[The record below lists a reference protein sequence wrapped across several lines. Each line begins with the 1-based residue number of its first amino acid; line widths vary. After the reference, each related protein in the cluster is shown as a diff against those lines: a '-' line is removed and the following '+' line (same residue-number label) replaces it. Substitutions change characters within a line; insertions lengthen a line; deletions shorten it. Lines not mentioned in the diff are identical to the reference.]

1 MLAENRE
8 KERSR
13 LVAVMDGYLAAFVRR
28 DYRQIKFAPHLKAT
42 DNSVAMPIGAGIGRT
57 VRGLR
62 DGGHYFADPAAGQV
76 EYWGVIDE
84 MGTETIFGIRLKV
97 EGSLISEVETLGVR
111 NTDPY
116 YFPDVILSA
125 DAGFHDILPLEER
138 ATREEMVEI
147 ANRYFDAIEQNDGS
161 LVPVRDDCQRL
172 VNGAEDTLTDVSD
185 LAESEAHR
193 AMTVS
198 AQISDG
204 HYGYIESLRGRRF
217 PIVDVERGIVLAHVL
232 FDHPGDLPK
241 PDGSV
246 PFGQPNTMLAFEA
259 FKVKRSKIEAVWA
272 ICYQINYGSPSGWG
286 EGKIRKS
293 IKI

>member
-13 LVAVMDGYLAAFVRR
+13 LVAIMDGYLTAFARR
-28 DYRQIKFAPHLKAT
+28 DYRDVKFAPHLKST
-42 DNSVAMPIGAGIGRT
+42 DNSVDMPIGAGLGRT
-57 VRGLR
+57 VRALR
-62 DGGHYFADPAAGQV
+62 DGGQYFVDPATGQV

-84 MGTETIFGIRLKV
+84 VGGEAILGVRLKI

-116 YFPDVILSA
+116 FFPDVILSA
-125 DAGFHDILPLEER
+125 VDGFHDILPPDER
-138 ATREEMVEI
+138 GSREAMIET
-147 ANRYFDAIEQNDGS
+147 ANHYFDAIEQNDGT

-172 VNGAEDTLTDVSD
+172 VNGAEDTLADVSD
-185 LAESEAHR
+185 LGESEAHR

-198 AQISDG
+198 EQITEG

-217 PIVDVERGIVLAHVL
+217 PIVDVDRGIVLAHVL

-259 FKVKRSKIEAVWA
+259 FKIKGNVIHAVSA
-272 ICYQINYGSPSGWG
+272 ICYHINYGSPSGW
-286 EGKIRKS
+286 
-293 IKI
+293 